1 MMDFYQELLL
11 TAIFSLLIA
20 FLISKIAVVGNGDGE
35 RREDASVSSDRPAS
49 AEKSEGPSP
58 EEADASAV
66 QSGIE
71 EERLDTFYVAKEE
84 GGSRGMIAGTDEF
97 KVEVE
102 VPDVAEIFRDGNDA
116 IGKEEEEEE
125 EEEKREVERPSV
137 ENMDAVLGRESEEG
151 IEEEGSLLHWE
162 DEWEGIEKSELEK
175 LFSVAT
181 EYVVSSSGA
190 VALAGLS
197 SDVQMELYGLFKIAT
212 EGRCYESQPLP
223 LNFSARTKWQAW
235 QRLGNMAP
243 EVAMEHYLN
252 LLSKY
257 IPGWAEVKSE
267 EVAECAKG
275 HDSPIAGLPDS
286 GGPDL
291 GLSFQSQLS
300 SETRSK
306 SEDLTHTQID
316 HTSEGSKILEQGLSG
331 AFILNLLSPTRG
343 AFLSIYW

>member
-1 MMDFYQELLL
+1 MEFYQELLL
-11 TAIFSLLIA
+11 TAIFSVLIA
-20 FLISKIAVVGNGDGE
+20 FLIGKIAVVGNGDGE

-58 EEADASAV
+58 EEAEALVV
-66 QSGIE
+66 QSGTE
-71 EERLDTFYVAKEE
+71 EERLDTFGVAKEE
-84 GGSRGMIAGTDEF
+84 GGDRGMIAGTDDF
-97 KVEVE
+97 RVEVE
-102 VPDVAEIFRDGNDA
+102 VSDAVEIFRDGGDA
-116 IGKEEEEEE
+116 IGKEEEEE
-125 EEEKREVERPSV
+125 REVERPSV
-137 ENMDAVLGRESEEG
+137 ESMDVVLGRESEQG

-181 EYVVSSSGA
+181 EYAVSSSGA

-257 IPGWAEVKSE
+257 IPGWVEVKSGE
-267 EVAECAKG
+267 DAKCAKG
-275 HDSPIAGLPDS
+275 NDSPIAGLPDS
-286 GGPDL
+286 GSSDL

-316 HTSEGSKILEQGLSG
+316 HTSEGSKILEQGFAG

>member
-1 MMDFYQELLL
+1 MEFYQELLL
-11 TAIFSLLIA
+11 TAVFSLLIA

-71 EERLDTFYVAKEE
+71 EERLDTE
-84 GGSRGMIAGTDEF
+84 
-97 KVEVE
+97 
-102 VPDVAEIFRDGNDA
+102 
-116 IGKEEEEEE
+116 
-125 EEEKREVERPSV
+125 
-137 ENMDAVLGRESEEG
+137 ESEEG

-212 EGRCYESQPLP
+212 EGRCYEVATLP
-223 LNFSARTKWQAW
+223 LNFSARTKWYCMF
-235 QRLGNMAP
+235 L
-243 EVAMEHYLN
+243 H
-252 LLSKY
+252 S
-257 IPGWAEVKSE
+257 S
-267 EVAECAKG
+267 G
-275 HDSPIAGLPDS
+275 HFFPSS
-286 GGPDL
+286 
-291 GLSFQSQLS
+291 SF
-300 SETRSK
+300 
-306 SEDLTHTQID
+306 IFP
-316 HTSEGSKILEQGLSG
+316 
-331 AFILNLLSPTRG
+331 FI
-343 AFLSIYW
+343 